1 MNFSRKII
9 RFIKSPIWEKLIYI
23 KRSYR
28 IILSRRYYARVF
40 KSFGSGTVMCSPMLI
55 THPECVEIGN
65 RVHIRDG
72 LRMEAITAWGDQRFA
87 PHIRIEDNV
96 SIEQNAHITCANHL
110 TIKKNT
116 VILFN
121 VTITDI
127 DHAYEAIDVNILQ
140 QPLKINQ
147 VTIGEFCFIGAGSKI
162 FSGTTLGRQC
172 IVAANSVVRGV
183 FPDYTVIAGAPARA
197 IKRYNT
203 QTQQWEKISNV

>member
-1 MNFSRKII
+1 MNFSRKIM

-23 KRSYR
+23 KQYHR
-28 IILSRRYYARVF
+28 IILSRLYYARIF
-40 KSFGSGTVMCSPMLI
+40 KSFGAKSVMHSPMLI
-55 THPECVEIGN
+55 SHPECVEIGN
-65 RVHIRDG
+65 RVHIREG
-72 LRMEAITAWGDQRFA
+72 LRIEAITTWGDQRFA
-87 PHIRIEDNV
+87 PQLKIEDGV
-96 SIEQNAHITCANHL
+96 SIEQNTQIACADQL

-116 VILFN
+116 VISFN

-140 QPLKINQ
+140 QSLKINKT
-147 VTIGEFCFIGAGSKI
+147 TIGEYCFIGAGSKI